1 MRFQFFI
8 EASFIVDIKG
18 WYVSWKRHYF
28 FFFLVVFFQKGGLPF
43 CGAVHT
49 WCTGTSAWVS
59 AHRVVFTLWVP
70 YTVWLCRIVTPCQ
83 TRYWNMSLAARTK
96 QWTAWNL
103 QKLCAQRDPVPI
115 FVPEFYRGYLKKG
128 CVRVSA
134 QRVSYLGR
142 PCLGTKCSESCK
154 MDRSSDLLR
163 NTWPAYTFKFV
174 ITEKTLKRQEY
185 LVASV
190 NSLQSI
196 QAWQETRLIFL
207 ITFFSSMLFCFPM
220 NVFDLANFDFKC
232 GPLF

>member
-1 MRFQFFI
+1 MCHVRGI
-8 EASFIVDIKG
+8 ISFSSLLFCFRSAD
-18 WYVSWKRHYF
+18 
-28 FFFLVVFFQKGGLPF
+28 FLSVEL
-43 CGAVHT
+43 
-49 WCTGTSAWVS
+49 
-59 AHRVVFTLWVP
+59 FTLGAREQVP
-70 YTVWLCRIVTPCQ
+70 GYRHIVLCSHFEYLYRVTVQNSYALSDVI
-83 TRYWNMSLAARTK
+83 LK
-96 QWTAWNL
+96 QWTARNL

-128 CVRVSA
+128 CVHVSA
-134 QRVSYLGR
+134 QRVPYLGR

-154 MDRSSDLLR
+154 IDRSSDLLR
-163 NTWPAYTFKFV
+163 KTWPVYAFKFV

-207 ITFFSSMLFCFPM
+207 ITFFSTMLFCFPM